1 MFAPLNVFMA
11 NNALIPE
18 LAKLLL
24 AIAWADGSLHPEEEQ
39 TLKEVIGLLP
49 MLTAAEWA
57 AIELY
62 LLTPIT
68 ADERAQLLSNVQA
81 LMRSPND
88 KQIALQAIDAMVQA
102 DGTMPA
108 DEAAVAQSVRD
119 ALASVDVSV
128 LGLLRSIV
136 ARTTPTQRER
146 LLPLWQTNPVLYLV
160 RAKGVTAGDDPMEVA
175 ALAAAI
181 MAQVVRV
188 TPATAEQE
196 RPVLVEAL
204 ATDWGRSPAEAEQL
218 ADAALELLTRS
229 VDFQRIARELARRS
243 TEAQRAALLDTLFT
257 VANAADNVSP
267 REIDEIRVITDRLN
281 LVQHQFI
288 AAKRKIPA
296 AERGGL

>member
-1 MFAPLNVFMA
+1 MA

-24 AIAWADGSLHPEEEQ
+24 AIAWADGTLHPEEEQ

-49 MLTAAEWA
+49 ALTAAEWA
-57 AIELY
+57 TIELY

-68 ADERAQLLSNVQA
+68 PPERAQLLSNVQA
-81 LMRSPND
+81 LMRSRTD
-88 KQIALQAIDAMVQA
+88 KQIAIDALDAMVRA
-102 DGTMPA
+102 DGDMPA
-108 DEAAVAQSVRD
+108 DEAALAQTVRD

-128 LGLLRSIV
+128 LGLLRSVV
-136 ARTTPTQRER
+136 ARTTPPQRER

-160 RAKGVTAGDDPMEVA
+160 RAKGTTVANDPTEVA

-181 MAQVVRV
+181 MAQVVRIA
-188 TPATAEQE
+188 PATAAQE
-196 RPVLVEAL
+196 RPVLVQAL
-204 ATDWGRSPAEAEQL
+204 QTDWSRSAGEAEQL
-218 ADAALELLTRS
+218 ADAALELLTRN
-229 VDFQRIARELARRS
+229 VDFHRIARELARRS
-243 TEAQRAALLDTLFT
+243 TASQRVALLDTLFAI
-257 VANAADNVSP
+257 ANAADNVSP

-281 LVQHQFI
+281 LAQHQFI

>member
-1 MFAPLNVFMA
+1 MLS
-11 NNALIPE
+11 
-18 LAKLLL
+18 LLL
-24 AIAWADGSLHPEEEQ
+24 IL
-39 TLKEVIGLLP
+39 
-49 MLTAAEWA
+49 LTAQVPAVPGETT
-57 AIELY
+57 LV
-62 LLTPIT
+62 
-68 ADERAQLLSNVQA
+68 SFC
-81 LMRSPND
+81 
-88 KQIALQAIDAMVQA
+88 KQ
-102 DGTMPA
+102 G
-108 DEAAVAQSVRD
+108 R
-119 ALASVDVSV
+119 
-128 LGLLRSIV
+128 
-136 ARTTPTQRER
+136 
-146 LLPLWQTNPVLYLV
+146 
-160 RAKGVTAGDDPMEVA
+160 EVA
-175 ALAAAI
+175 CQELLKVNPKLAAAI

-281 LVQHQFI
+281 LAQHQFI

>member
-1 MFAPLNVFMA
+1 MA

-24 AIAWADGSLHPEEEQ
+24 AIAWADGTLHPEEEQ

-49 MLTAAEWA
+49 ALTAAEWA
-57 AIELY
+57 TIELY
-62 LLTPIT
+62 LLAPIT
-68 ADERAQLLSNVQA
+68 PPERAQLLANVQA
-81 LMRSPND
+81 LMRSSND
-88 KQIALQAIDAMVQA
+88 KQIALASIDAMVQA
-102 DGTMPA
+102 DGNMPP
-108 DEAAVAQSVRD
+108 DEAAVAQTVRD

-128 LGLLRSIV
+128 LGLLRSVV
-136 ARTTPTQRER
+136 ARTTLVPRER

-160 RAKGVTAGDDPMEVA
+160 RAKGARATHEGLDVA

-196 RPVLVEAL
+196 RPVLAYAL
-204 ATDWGRSPAEAEQL
+204 ATDWGRSPMEAEQL
-218 ADAALELLTRS
+218 ADAALELLLRN
-229 VDFQRIARELARRS
+229 VDFHRIARELARRS
-243 TEAQRAALLDTLFT
+243 TEAQRVALLDTLFAI
-257 VANAADNVSP
+257 ANAADNVSP

-281 LVQHQFI
+281 LAQHQFI
-288 AAKRKIPA
+288 AAKRTIPA

>member
-1 MFAPLNVFMA
+1 MA